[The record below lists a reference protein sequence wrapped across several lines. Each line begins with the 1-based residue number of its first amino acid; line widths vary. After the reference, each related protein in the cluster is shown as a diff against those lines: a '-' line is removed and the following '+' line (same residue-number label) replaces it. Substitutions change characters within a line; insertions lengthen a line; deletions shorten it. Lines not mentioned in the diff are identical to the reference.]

1 MSLRDEIREQL
12 MGSGG
17 PFEIVQEDVMG
28 ERMPVFKNRLR
39 SLRELLERSRALGDT
54 EYMVRGDWRIGYA
67 QHLRYVASVAR
78 ALSELYGVRPGDRV
92 AILAAN
98 CPEWAIACW
107 ATLSLGGIVVA
118 MNGWWTP
125 DEIDYGLVDSEP
137 KLLIGD
143 ARRIERLADLQVD
156 VPVLEI
162 ESGFRAL
169 LDHDPEAPLPDLPI
183 GEDDPAVILYTSGT
197 TGRPKGALASHRGIL
212 GFIQCTMA
220 SGAEAAVLDARSR
233 EPASEDGAED
243 RAPPQRPGQQV
254 MLATSPMFHLSGLYS
269 MILLQLAVGGKLVIR
284 EQSRFDPADA
294 LRLIEKERVTIWAPL
309 GGMGTRT
316 AGFEGR
322 HDYELSSV
330 RSIGFGGA
338 PTSPAVQNAM
348 RELFPNAARSAG
360 IGYGSSETVASVAGI
375 RGAEYLRHPESTGRV
390 APTCQLEIRG
400 EDGRPVPEGEEGE
413 IHVRSA
419 YSILEYWRKPEATA
433 AAFKP
438 GRWLA
443 TGDIGRFEDG
453 LLYINSRARD
463 MILRNAEN
471 IYPVEIE
478 YRLDGHPD
486 VAESAVIGVDHPEWG
501 QEVQAI
507 VVPAAGADVDTDA
520 LGRWCGETLAAY
532 KLPTRWE
539 IRAQPLPRNASGKVL
554 KNVLRGDAESRFIE
568 E

>member
-1 MSLRDEIREQL
+1 MSLRDEVREQL
-12 MGSGG
+12 TGPGG
-17 PFEIVQEDVMG
+17 PFEIVEEDVLG
-28 ERMPVFKNRLR
+28 ERVPVFKNRLR
-39 SLRELLERSRALGDT
+39 SLRELLERSEALGDT
-54 EYMVRGDWRIGYA
+54 EYMVCGEWRIGYA
-67 QHLRYVASVAR
+67 QHLRYVASAAR
-78 ALSELYGVRPGDRV
+78 ALREVYGVAAGDRV

-125 DEIDYGLVDSEP
+125 DEIDYGLRDSEP
-137 KLLIGD
+137 RLLIGD
-143 ARRIERLADLQVD
+143 ARRIERLAGLDVD
-156 VPVLEI
+156 VPVVEV
-162 ESGFRAL
+162 ETGFRAL
-169 LDHDPEAPLPDLPI
+169 LEHAPEAPLPDGPI
-183 GEDDPAVILYTSGT
+183 AEDDPAVILYTSGT

-212 GFIQCTMA
+212 GFIQCTLA
-220 SGAEAAVLDARSR
+220 GGTETAVLEARR
-233 EPASEDGAED
+233 RAAEGSES
-243 RAPPQRPGQQV
+243 APSQSQRPGQQIV
-254 MLATSPMFHLSGLYS
+254 LATSPMFHLSGLYS
-269 MILLQLAVGGKLVIR
+269 MILMQLAVGGKMVLR
-284 EQSRFDPADA
+284 EQSRFEPADA

-309 GGMGTRT
+309 GGMAPRT

-322 HDYELSSV
+322 GDYDLSSV
-330 RSIGFGGA
+330 RNVGFGGA
-338 PTSPAVQNAM
+338 PTSPAVQKAM
-348 RELFPNAARSAG
+348 RELFPNAARSMG
-360 IGYGSSETVASVAGI
+360 MGYGSSETVASVAGI
-375 RGAEYLRHPESTGRV
+375 RGAEFLQHPESTGRV
-390 APTCQLEIRG
+390 TPTCQLDIRG

-419 YSILEYWRKPEATA
+419 YNILEYWRKPEATA

-443 TGDIGRFEDG
+443 TGDIGRFENG

-478 YRLDGHPD
+478 YRLDAHPD

-507 VVPAAGADVDTDA
+507 VVPAAGAEIDTGA

-539 IRAQPLPRNASGKVL
+539 IRAEPLPRNASGKVL
-554 KNVLRGDAESRFIE
+554 KNVLRGDAESAFVE